1 MRVISVTVSE
11 SIWRIVDVT
20 KYTGNQ
26 VIAAIQ
32 RLRIST
38 RRPEQRTDCIYAHV
52 SLSITCLPHGRD

>member
-1 MRVISVTVSE
+1 MKSGSAAGMRVISVTVSE

-32 RLRIST
+32 AIVNKNPKARATNGLYLRT
-38 RRPEQRTDCIYAHV
+38 CIIV
-52 SLSITCLPHGRD
+52 